1 MLGVTSIDIKEG
13 KDLDYKTSNIFSK
26 VDAGEA
32 HFFELLK
39 CNRVSNG
46 KIAVFCYTTL
56 NYDNNTLRESVKKRS
71 FFLVRI
77 FLYLATFHAVTI
89 LIIFVK

>member
-1 MLGVTSIDIKEG
+1 MLDVTSIDIKEG
-13 KDLDYKTSNIFSK
+13 KDLDYKTSNSFSK

-32 HFFELLK
+32 RFFELLK
-39 CNRVSNG
+39 CNRLSNR
-46 KIAVFCYTTL
+46 KIAIFCYTSL
-56 NYDNNTLRESVKKRS
+56 NYDSNTLREKSQKTE

-77 FLYLATFHAVTI
+77 FSYSATFYSVTI

>member
-1 MLGVTSIDIKEG
+1 MLDVTSINIKEG

-39 CNRVSNG
+39 CNRVNNG
-46 KIAVFCYTTL
+46 KIAVFCYTSL
-56 NYDNNTLRESVKKRS
+56 NYDNKTLREK

-77 FLYLATFHAVTI
+77 FSYLATFHAVTI